1 MLKVVN
7 KGISAPIGIFIVAFF
22 ALVAGV
28 GVLKYQSNLMPNPE
42 TLPKLE
48 ILETPKIIGGQ
59 KDEHG
64 CLIPA
69 GYSWCEAKSMC
80 LRVWEEECK

>member
-1 MLKVVN
+1 MSKSIN
-7 KGISAPIGIFIVAFF
+7 KGISAPIGIFIIGLA

-28 GVLKYQSNLMPNPE
+28 GVLKYQSSQMPNPE
-42 TLPKLE
+42 TLPKLK
-48 ILETPKIIGGQ
+48 ILEAPKIIGGQ

-64 CLIPA
+64 CLIAA
-69 GYSWCEAKSMC
+69 GYSWCEAKSEC